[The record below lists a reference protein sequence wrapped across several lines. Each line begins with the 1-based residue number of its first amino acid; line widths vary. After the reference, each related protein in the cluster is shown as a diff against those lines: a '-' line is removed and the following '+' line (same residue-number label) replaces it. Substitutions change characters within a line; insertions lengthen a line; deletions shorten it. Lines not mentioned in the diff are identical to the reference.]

1 MKKSLII
8 LMIII
13 LLAAGGWFYYQN
25 QQESKI
31 TDYISVKNTELV
43 ESLRASGIVKPHKT
57 IQISSTIAENI
68 ENIKYSE
75 GAAVQKDEGLLEF
88 DDDLAQADYEQAL
101 AQLNSAKASLEQ
113 TEANIEES
121 KAQIGLAQIKLENA
135 KELNDESLLVEIEQA
150 ELEIKNAVDE
160 LERRQYLYE
169 NNAIEK
175 IKVENQQHQVNIL
188 KLQKKT
194 LEKKLVELRKSRDNR
209 VKEAKEELKRAEV
222 SYQSAQKQ
230 YLVSEENIN
239 SAQAAVNRAETNL
252 NKYKVRSPINGII
265 LDKFVEEGEYV
276 QPGVTLLTIGSKNL
290 QIEISP
296 DEKELNLLSVGKK
309 GYVSPEAY
317 PNREFEVEISKISSN
332 VDPERGTID
341 VYLKPLEGTELLIPN
356 MSVSVE
362 IISEKREEVKLIPQD
377 YVKEDSNS
385 KYVYIYEDDT
395 ATRQNI
401 TIGDNYEDQVIVK
414 QGLAN
419 GDIVLDPNNLTAGQ
433 TVVIEE

>member
-25 QQESKI
+25 QQQAKT
-31 TDYISVKNTELV
+31 TDYITVKNTELV

-57 IQISSTIAENI
+57 IEISSTIAENI
-68 ENIKYSE
+68 ENINYEE
-75 GAAVQKDEGLLEF
+75 GAKVKKGEVLLEF

-101 AQLNSAKASLEQ
+101 AQLNSAKASLKQ
-113 TEANIEES
+113 TESSIEES
-121 KAQIGLAQIKLENA
+121 KAQIGLAQTQLENA
-135 KELNDESLLVEIEQA
+135 KDLNEESLLVEIEQA
-150 ELEIKNAVDE
+150 ELEIQNALDE
-160 LERRQYLYE
+160 LERRKYLYE

-194 LEKKLVELRKSRDNR
+194 LEKRLVELRKSRDNR
-209 VKEAKEELKRAEV
+209 VKEAKEQLKRAEV
-222 SYQSAQKQ
+222 SYKTAQKQ
-230 YLVSEENIN
+230 YLVSEENVN
-239 SAQAAVNRAETNL
+239 SAEASVNRAKTNL
-252 NKYKVRSPINGII
+252 NKYKVRSPIDGII

-276 QPGVTLLTIGSKNL
+276 QPGVTLLTIGTENL

-309 GYVSPEAY
+309 GVVSPEAY
-317 PNREFEVEISKISSN
+317 PNREFEVEISSISSN

-341 VYLKPLEGTELLIPN
+341 VYLKPLEGTDFLIPN

-362 IISEKREEVKLIPQD
+362 IISEKREEVKLIPQN
-377 YVKEDSNS
+377 YVQEDQNS
-385 KYVYIYEDDT
+385 RYVYKYE
-395 ATRQNI
+395 
-401 TIGDNYEDQVIVK
+401 
-414 QGLAN
+414 
-419 GDIVLDPNNLTAGQ
+419 
-433 TVVIEE
+433 

>member
-25 QQESKI
+25 QQQAET
-31 TDYISVKNTELV
+31 TDYITVQDTELI

-68 ENIKYSE
+68 ENIKYEE
-75 GAAVQKDEGLLEF
+75 GAQVQKDEVLLEF

-101 AQLNSAKASLEQ
+101 AQLNSARASLEQ
-113 TEANIEES
+113 TEASIEES
-121 KAQIGLAQIKLENA
+121 KAQIGLAQTKLENA
-135 KELNDESLLVEIEQA
+135 KEINDESLLVEIEQA
-150 ELEIKNAVDE
+150 ELEIQNALDE

-175 IKVENQQHQVNIL
+175 IKVDNQQHQVNIL

-194 LEKKLVELRKSRDNR
+194 LEKRLVELRKSRDNR

-222 SYQSAQKQ
+222 SYQAAQKQ
-230 YLVSEENIN
+230 YLVSEENVN
-239 SAQAAVNRAETNL
+239 SAEASVNRAETNL
-252 NKYKVRSPINGII
+252 NKYKVRSPIDGII

-317 PNREFEVEISKISSN
+317 PNREFEVEISSISSN

-362 IISEKREEVKLIPQD
+362 IISEKREEVKLIPQN
-377 YVKEDSNS
+377 YVQEDNNS
-385 KYVYIYEDDT
+385 RYVFKYNNGT
-395 ATRQNI
+395 AIKQNI
-401 TIGDNYEDQVIVK
+401 TVGENYEDQVIVE
-414 QGLAN
+414 QGLTN
-419 GDIVLDPNNLTAGQ
+419 GDLVLNPQGLQDGQ

>member
-1 MKKSLII
+1 MQKRLII

-13 LLAAGGWFYYQN
+13 LLTAGGWFYYQN
-25 QQESKI
+25 QQQAEI
-31 TDYISVKNTELV
+31 TDHITVKNTELV

-68 ENIKYSE
+68 ENIKYEE
-75 GAAVQKDEGLLEF
+75 GTKVKKNEVILEF
-88 DDDLAQADYEQAL
+88 EDDLAQADYEQAL

-113 TEANIEES
+113 TKASIEES
-121 KAQIGLAQIKLENA
+121 KAQIGLAKIRLENA
-135 KELNDESLLVEIEQA
+135 KELNKESLLVEIEQA
-150 ELEIKNAVDE
+150 EMEIQNALDV
-160 LERRQYLYE
+160 LERRKYLYE

-175 IKVENQQHQVNIL
+175 MKVENQQHQINIL
-188 KLQKKT
+188 KLQKKA
-194 LEKKLVELRKSRDNR
+194 LEKKLVELKKSRDNR

-239 SAQAAVNRAETNL
+239 SAQASANRAEVNL

-265 LDKFVEEGEYV
+265 LDKSVEEGEYV
-276 QPGVTLLTIGSKNL
+276 QPGVTLLTVGSNNL
-290 QIEISP
+290 QIKISP

-309 GYVSPEAY
+309 GYISPEAY
-317 PNREFEVEISKISSN
+317 PNREIEVEISSISSS

-341 VYLKPLEGTELLIPN
+341 VYLKPLERTGLLIPN

-362 IISEKREEVKLIPQD
+362 IISEKKEEIKLLPQN
-377 YVKEDSNS
+377 YVLEDNNS
-385 KYVYIYEDDT
+385 RFVFKYVNGT
-395 ATRQNI
+395 AIKQNI
-401 TIGDNYEDQVIVK
+401 SVSENYQDKVIVV

-419 GDIVLDPNNLTAGQ
+419 GDIVLDPKGLKEGQ
-433 TVVIEE
+433 SVVIEE

>member
-25 QQESKI
+25 QQQAET
-31 TDYISVKNTELV
+31 TDYITVQDTELI

-68 ENIKYSE
+68 ENIKYEE
-75 GAAVQKDEGLLEF
+75 GAKVKKDEVLLEF

-101 AQLNSAKASLEQ
+101 AQLNSARASLEQ
-113 TEANIEES
+113 TEASIEES
-121 KAQIGLAQIKLENA
+121 KAQIGLAQTKLENA
-135 KELNDESLLVEIEQA
+135 KEINDESLLVEIEQA
-150 ELEIKNAVDE
+150 ELEIQNALDE

-175 IKVENQQHQVNIL
+175 IKVDNQQHQVNIL

-194 LEKKLVELRKSRDNR
+194 LEKRLVELRKSRDNR

-222 SYQSAQKQ
+222 SYQAAQKQ
-230 YLVSEENIN
+230 YLVSEENVN
-239 SAQAAVNRAETNL
+239 SAEASVNRAETNL
-252 NKYKVRSPINGII
+252 NKYKVRSPIDGII

-317 PNREFEVEISKISSN
+317 PNREFEVEISSISSN

-362 IISEKREEVKLIPQD
+362 IISEKREEVKLIPQN
-377 YVKEDSNS
+377 YVQEDNNS
-385 KYVYIYEDDT
+385 RYVFKYNNGT
-395 ATRQNI
+395 AIKQNI
-401 TIGDNYEDQVIVK
+401 TVGENYEDQVIVE
-414 QGLAN
+414 QGLTN
-419 GDIVLDPNNLTAGQ
+419 GDLVLNPQGLQDGQ

>member
-25 QQESKI
+25 QQQAET
-31 TDYISVKNTELV
+31 TDYITVQDTELI

-68 ENIKYSE
+68 ENIKYEE
-75 GAAVQKDEGLLEF
+75 GAQVQKDEVLLEF

-101 AQLNSAKASLEQ
+101 AQLNSARASLEQ
-113 TEANIEES
+113 TEASIEES
-121 KAQIGLAQIKLENA
+121 KAQIGLAQTKLENA
-135 KELNDESLLVEIEQA
+135 KEINDESLLVEIEQA
-150 ELEIKNAVDE
+150 ELEIQNALDE

-175 IKVENQQHQVNIL
+175 IKVDNQQHQVNIL

-194 LEKKLVELRKSRDNR
+194 LEKRLIELRKSRDNR

-222 SYQSAQKQ
+222 SYQAAQKQ
-230 YLVSEENIN
+230 YLVSEENVN
-239 SAQAAVNRAETNL
+239 SAEAAVNRAETNL
-252 NKYKVRSPINGII
+252 NKYKVRSPIDGII

-317 PNREFEVEISKISSN
+317 PNREFEVEISSISSN

-362 IISEKREEVKLIPQD
+362 IISEKREEVKLIPQN
-377 YVKEDSNS
+377 YVQEDNNS
-385 KYVYIYEDDT
+385 RYVFKYNNGT
-395 ATRQNI
+395 AIKQNI
-401 TIGDNYEDQVIVK
+401 TVGENYEDQVIVE
-414 QGLAN
+414 QGLSN
-419 GDIVLDPNNLTAGQ
+419 GDLVLNPQGLQDGQ

>member
-31 TDYISVKNTELV
+31 TNYITVQNTELV

-68 ENIKYSE
+68 ENIKYDE
-75 GAAVQKDEGLLEF
+75 GAVVQKDEVLLEF
-88 DDDLAQADYEQAL
+88 DDDLAQADYEQAV

>member
-1 MKKSLII
+1 
-8 LMIII
+8 MIII

-31 TDYISVKNTELV
+31 TDHFTVQNTELV

-68 ENIKYSE
+68 ENIKYDE
-75 GAAVQKDEGLLEF
+75 GALVQQDEVLLEF
-88 DDDLAQADYEQAL
+88 DDDLAQADYEQVL

-113 TEANIEES
+113 TVANIEES
-121 KAQIGLAQIKLENA
+121 KAQIGLAQTKLENA

-150 ELEIKNAVDE
+150 ELEIQNAVDE

-194 LEKKLVELRKSRDNR
+194 LEKKLVELRKSRNNR

-276 QPGVTLLTIGSKNL
+276 QPGVTLLTIGSENL

-377 YVKEDSNS
+377 YVQEDSNS
-385 KYVYIYEDDT
+385 KYVFIYDEDT
-395 ATRQNI
+395 ATRKNI
-401 TIGDNYEDQVIVK
+401 SIGDIYEDQVIVE

-419 GDIVLDPNNLTAGQ
+419 GDIVLDPNSLTDGQ

>member
-31 TDYISVKNTELV
+31 TNYITVQNTELV

>member
-25 QQESKI
+25 QQQTEVTEHI
-31 TDYISVKNTELV
+31 TVQNTEFV

-57 IQISSTIAENI
+57 IQISSTIS
-68 ENIKYSE
+68 ENIKSIKYDE
-75 GAAVQKDEGLLEF
+75 GAEVKKDEVLLEF
-88 DDDLAQADYEQAL
+88 DDELAQADYKQAL

-113 TEANIEES
+113 TEASIEES
-121 KAQIGLAQIKLENA
+121 KAQIDLAQTRLENA

-150 ELEIKNAVDE
+150 ELEIQNAVDE
-160 LERRQYLYE
+160 LERRKYLYE

-175 IKVENQQHQVNIL
+175 NKVENQQHQVNVL
-188 KLQKKT
+188 RLQKKT
-194 LEKKLVELRKSRDNR
+194 LEKRLVELKKSRDNR
-209 VKEAKEELKRAEV
+209 VKEAKEQLKSAEV

-230 YLVSEENIN
+230 YLVSEENVN
-239 SAQAAVNRAETNL
+239 SARASANRAEVNL
-252 NKYKVRSPINGII
+252 NKYMVRSPIDGII
-265 LDKFVEEGEYV
+265 LDKSVEEGEYV
-276 QPGVTLLTIGSKNL
+276 QPGVTLLTVGSDNL

-317 PNREFEVEISKISSN
+317 PNREFEVEISSISSN
-332 VDPERGTID
+332 VDSERGTID
-341 VYLKPLEGTELLIPN
+341 VYLKPLEGTDLLIPN

-362 IISEKREEVKLIPQD
+362 IISEKREDVKLIPQNYMRED
-377 YVKEDSNS
+377 NNSRYVFK
-385 KYVYIYEDDT
+385 YEDGT
-395 ATRQNI
+395 AIKQNI
-401 TIGDNYEDQVIVK
+401 SVGENFEEQVIVE
-414 QGLAN
+414 QGLVN
-419 GDIVLDPNNLTAGQ
+419 GDIVLDPNGLEDGQ